1 MSEIEEKDD
10 LFVKIVG
17 ESQSFNDPKEFFVL
31 NKNFQIFPAQNSAT
45 WHFKNFIL

>member
-17 ESQSFNDPKEFFVL
+17 ESQSFNDHKEFFCL
-31 NKNFQIFPAQNSAT
+31 GRKFPDIPSP
-45 WHFKNFIL
+45 K

>member
-17 ESQSFNDPKEFFVL
+17 ESQSFNDPKEFFCFGQ
-31 NKNFQIFPAQNSAT
+31 KFPDIPSTKWCNVA
-45 WHFKNFIL
+45 F